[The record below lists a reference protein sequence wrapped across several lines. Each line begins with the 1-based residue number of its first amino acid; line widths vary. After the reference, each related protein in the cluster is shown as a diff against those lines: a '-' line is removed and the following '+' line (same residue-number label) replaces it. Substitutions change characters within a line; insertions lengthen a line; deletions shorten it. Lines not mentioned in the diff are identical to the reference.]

1 MSVWRRWIFPILGV
15 AIGAAIAVALVRIAF
30 FPDAVASAEQPFAQI
45 ENPVIPVERGSVVN
59 ELTLTGSISRDDD
72 YAIKSGVDGTVTAVG
87 VAAGASVIAGQVLYT
102 VRQESPRRVLQIT
115 AAETGTIT
123 ELALVAGQT
132 ATIGAEVAT
141 LSPQRFHVLST
152 VEPVQ
157 LYRLINA
164 PAEATVTITGGPAP
178 FSCTGL
184 TTQVSDD
191 GTTSVRC
198 AIPAD
203 QVVFPGLPAELTVAV
218 GSVDD
223 ALVIPTTAVKGGAG
237 SGMVWIDT
245 GDGSE
250 AVEQK
255 VTLGLT
261 DGAMV
266 EVLDGLAEGD
276 LIRQFVPGIAAE
288 VEEFCYEIAPG
299 QEVCEPGTS
308 W

>member
-15 AIGAAIAVALVRIAF
+15 IIGTAIAVALVRIAF
-30 FPDAVASAEQPFAQI
+30 FPDAVTSAEQPFAEI
-45 ENPVIPVERGSVVN
+45 ANPVVPVERGSVVN
-59 ELTLTGSISRDDD
+59 ELALTGSISRDDD
-72 YAIKSGVDGTVTAVG
+72 YAIKSAVNGTVTSVDVG
-87 VAAGASVIAGQVLYT
+87 AGASVAAGQVLYT
-102 VRQESPRRVLQIT
+102 VRQDSPRKTVQIT
-115 AAETGTIT
+115 APEAGTIT
-123 ELALVAGQT
+123 ELDLVAGQS
-132 ATIGAEVAT
+132 ASIGAEVAT
-141 LSPQRFHVLST
+141 LSPHRFHVLST

-218 GSVDD
+218 GSVED

-237 SGMVWIDT
+237 SGMVWIDA

-250 AVEQK
+250 PIESP
-255 VTLGLT
+255 VTLGIT
-261 DGAMV
+261 DGTMV
-266 EVLDGLAEGD
+266 EVLEGLAEGD

-288 VEEFCYEIAPG
+288 VQEICYEIAPG
-299 QEVCEPGTS
+299 QEVCEPGNS